1 MGDLFWNKVAA
12 VVIGLVL
19 TVMVIGVVSEMVFS
33 EGGGHGEDH
42 AALAYPIDLEAVM
55 GGEASSA
62 PAEEEAIDLGTLLA
76 NANASAGERTF
87 RRCAACHNAA
97 PGAANLQGPN
107 LWDVVGRPV
116 ASHEGFGYSGAMTD
130 HGGDWTYEELDHFI
144 ANPRGYIS
152 GTAMSFAGIR
162 NEEDRADL
170 LAYLQTLSDNPVP
183 FPAPAAP
190 AEEESASG
198 GEMDAAGGEM
208 TEAAQDAADQMEAV
222 QEAGEGVIED
232 QEGEGA
238 MPQDG
243 MDEEGGN

>member
-19 TVMVIGVVSEMVFS
+19 TVMVIGVVGEMVFS

-107 LWDVVGRPV
+107 LWNVVGSPV
-116 ASHEGFGYSGAMTD
+116 ATHEGFGYSSAMTD
-130 HGGDWTYEELDHFI
+130 HGGDWTYEDMNAFLAKPKKYIPKTKMAFPGFKKIDDRANVI
-144 ANPRGYIS
+144 AYLRTLSANPIP
-152 GTAMSFAGIR
+152 
-162 NEEDRADL
+162 L
-170 LAYLQTLSDNPVP
+170 P
-183 FPAPAAP
+183 
-190 AEEESASG
+190 
-198 GEMDAAGGEM
+198 
-208 TEAAQDAADQMEAV
+208 
-222 QEAGEGVIED
+222 
-232 QEGEGA
+232 
-238 MPQDG
+238 
-243 MDEEGGN
+243 